1 MARFRRWS
9 AFALM
14 VLSLVACRPPRADLQ
29 EAAGSWPFTPPRD
42 AFSADAQWDLRYLN
56 EKVAGESGYLTVDE
70 LGDFR
75 LGSGKP
81 VRFWCV
87 NSGVGRERPWQAR
100 PLGRQTE
107 PDLAHHARWLAKRG
121 VNMVR
126 LHTQLSPD
134 LQKNP
139 NAKITDVNLEERD
152 GIWRA
157 AAAYKKEGIYLTVSP
172 YWGVPMEFA
181 AHWNVP
187 GGTDQSALGLLF
199 FDPQLQAAYKAW
211 LRALLAEPNPYTGI
225 PLAKDPVLG
234 IFQIQNEDSLL
245 FWTVN
250 NLQGAQRKNLGR
262 KFAAWAAKK
271 HGSLDAALKAWPGAK
286 LEGDDSAAGV
296 LDFYNVWEMT
306 QERTGGVGDRLA
318 DQLEFWCRT
327 MYDFNAEIGRYLR
340 DDLGCKAL
348 VNAGNWRTASS
359 ERLFDAERWTYT
371 ANQVDAVNHY
381 FGGLHRGPNEGWA
394 IVNGD
399 KFTSVSALKEPWQL
413 PINLRQTKGRPM
425 LVTESCWVPPNGYG
439 SEGPFLIAAYQSVTG
454 VDGYYWF
461 ATGDDEWTEPTSANG
476 YMPSLAKWTFATP
489 DVVGGFPGAA
499 LMYRRGDLR
508 RADPALVEQRSLA
521 DLWGR
526 VPAAL
531 PEESG
536 FDPNRDASPNVPG
549 KGRPDA
555 LAFLQG
561 PVQVLFAGASSV
573 KQTPRE
579 GAGATIKSLSKEV
592 VLDYAK
598 GYCTVDTPNAQ
609 GVSAFFTGAPKY
621 ALSTVEFEC
630 DNAYGTALAIS
641 LDAKPL
647 ATSEKVM
654 VQFVTDCRPA
664 GWQDRPTEI
673 EVGEGRKVLGREVV
687 SYGKAPWMVTDARL
701 RVAIRN
707 RLLTNGR
714 ALDANGLP
722 TGSVAIERDGSV
734 ARLRFP
740 TKGTLAV
747 VLTKN

>member
-1 MARFRRWS
+1 MLRFRTWTG
-9 AFALM
+9 FALAA
-14 VLSLVACRPPRADLQ
+14 LSLAACRPPRAEVQ
-29 EAAGSWPFTPPRD
+29 EAATWPFTPARD
-42 AFSADAQWDLRYLN
+42 TFSTDAIWDLRYLN
-56 EKVAGESGYLTVDE
+56 EKTAGESGYLTVDGG
-70 LGDFR
+70 GDFR
-75 LGSGKP
+75 LGNGTP
-81 VRFWCV
+81 VRLWCV
-87 NSGVGRERPWQAR
+87 NSGVGREKPWQAR

-126 LHTQLSPD
+126 LHMQLSPD
-134 LQKNP
+134 LEKNP
-139 NAKITDVNLEERD
+139 DAKFTDVNTAERD
-152 GIWRA
+152 AIWRA

-172 YWGVPMEFA
+172 YWGVPMKFA
-181 AHWNVP
+181 AHWNFP

-211 LRALLAEPNPYTGI
+211 IRALLAETNPYTGV

-250 NLQGAQRKNLGR
+250 SLKGPQRQNLGR
-262 KFAAWAAKK
+262 KFATWAAKK
-271 HGSLDAALKAWPGAK
+271 HGSLDAAIKAWPGAR
-286 LEGDDSAAGV
+286 LEGDDAAAGV

-306 QERTGGVGDRLA
+306 QDRTGGVGARLA
-318 DQLEFWCRT
+318 DQLEFWTRT
-327 MYDFNAEIGRYLR
+327 MHDFNAEIGRFLR
-340 DDLGCKAL
+340 EDLGCKAL

-359 ERLFDAERWTYT
+359 ERLFDAERWSYT

-413 PINLRQTKGRPM
+413 PINLRQTKGRPI
-425 LVTESCWVPPNGYG
+425 LVTESSWVPPNGYG

-499 LMYRRGDLR
+499 LMYRRGDLK
-508 RADPALVEQRSLA
+508 RADPALTEQRALA
-521 DLWGR
+521 DLWAR
-526 VPAAL
+526 TPAVL

-536 FDPNRDASPNVPG
+536 FDPNRDAAPNAPAGVKPN
-549 KGRPDA
+549 A
-555 LAFLQG
+555 LAFLRG
-561 PVQVLFAGASSV
+561 PVNVAFGGVSSV
-573 KQTPRE
+573 SQTAKEDSGTVVRS
-579 GAGATIKSLSKEV
+579 GTKEV
-592 VLDYAK
+592 ALDYAK
-598 GYCTVDTPNAQ
+598 GYCTVDAPNAQ
-609 GVSAFFTGAPKY
+609 GVSAFFAAVPKH
-621 ALSTVEFEC
+621 ALSTVEFTS

-641 LDAKPL
+641 LDGKPL

-664 GWQDRPTEI
+664 GWQDKATEI
-673 EVGEGRKVLGREVV
+673 EVGEGRRVPGREVV
-687 SYGKAPWMVTDARL
+687 SYGKAPWMMTAARL
-701 RVAIRN
+701 RVAIKN
-707 RLLTNGR
+707 PSLAKAK
-714 ALDANGLP
+714 ALDANGRP
-722 TGSVAIERDGSV
+722 TGDIAVERAGGVASF
-734 ARLRFP
+734 RFP
-740 TKGTLAV
+740 SRGALAV
-747 VLTKN
+747 VLTRD